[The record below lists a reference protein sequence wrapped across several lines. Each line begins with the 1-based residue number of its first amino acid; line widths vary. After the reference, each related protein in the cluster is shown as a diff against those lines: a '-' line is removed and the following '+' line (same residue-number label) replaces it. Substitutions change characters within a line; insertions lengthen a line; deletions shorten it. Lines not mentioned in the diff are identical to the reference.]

1 MSTKPHFIF
10 TKLHNSFSVYVKNL
24 EQLTVPEIQIIETFV
39 SIRNGLF
46 DFNTYTFFVPKNLE
60 FNDFV
65 FLLKHVNIN
74 AFCEEKILL
83 PEKKKGRVEFGRYK
97 GLDYSELPD
106 SYLLWLKSNY
116 SGKNREI
123 IDAELKS
130 RNL

>member
-24 EQLTVPEIQIIETFV
+24 EQLSVEQIRAIESFALQRKG
-39 SIRNGLF
+39 IF
-46 DFNTYTFFVPKNLE
+46 DFNTYTFVIQKRLE
-60 FNDFV
+60 FEEFV
-65 FLLKHVNIN
+65 LLLQKSEID
-74 AFCEEKILL
+74 ALCEENFVKTQQTQ
-83 PEKKKGRVEFGRYK
+83 RVEFGKYK
-97 GLDYSELPD
+97 GLAYSDLPD

-123 IDAELKS
+123 IDAELKF

>member
-24 EQLTVPEIQIIETFV
+24 EQLSVEQIRRIEAFALQRKG
-39 SIRNGLF
+39 IF
-46 DFNTYTFFVPKNLE
+46 DFNTYTFVIQKRLE
-60 FNDFV
+60 FEEFV
-65 FLLKHVNIN
+65 LLLQKSDLD
-74 AFCEEKILL
+74 ALCEENFVKTQQTQ
-83 PEKKKGRVEFGRYK
+83 RVEFGKYK
-97 GLDYSELPD
+97 GLAYSDLPD

-123 IDAELKS
+123 IDAELKF

>member
-24 EQLTVPEIQIIETFV
+24 EQLSVEQIRRIEAFALQRKGV
-39 SIRNGLF
+39 F
-46 DFNTYTFFVPKNLE
+46 DFNTYTFVIQKRLE
-60 FNDFV
+60 FEEFV
-65 FLLKHVNIN
+65 LLLQKSDLD
-74 AFCEEKILL
+74 ALCEENFVKTQQTQ
-83 PEKKKGRVEFGRYK
+83 RVEFGKYK
-97 GLDYSELPD
+97 GLAYSDLPD

-123 IDAELKS
+123 IDAELKF

>member
-24 EQLTVPEIQIIETFV
+24 EQLSVEQIRRIEAFALKRKG
-39 SIRNGLF
+39 IF
-46 DFNTYTFFVPKNLE
+46 DFNTYTFVIQKRLE
-60 FNDFV
+60 FEEFV
-65 FLLKHVNIN
+65 LLLQKSDLD
-74 AFCEEKILL
+74 ALCEENFVKTQQTQ
-83 PEKKKGRVEFGRYK
+83 RVEFGKYK
-97 GLDYSELPD
+97 GLAYSDLPD

-123 IDAELKS
+123 IDAELKF